1 MARAEASG
9 AERAVT
15 DTAAKRKYG
24 DDEDEIEASRAPLLD
39 HLSELRNRLMT
50 SLAAF
55 VVGTVV
61 SFLFVDPIFMFLVQP
76 FQTAMAHTHPER
88 AGEAIQ
94 LINTGAFGFFSV
106 KMQIALFGGI
116 ILAFP
121 VIAWQMYAFIAPGLY
136 RKERSAAAPFL
147 ISAPIMFAAGAA
159 FVFYVGMPFALQ
171 FALSQEVTE
180 GPVQVSYLPK
190 VEEYMGLVTTLVL
203 AFGLMFQLPVVISLL
218 GRVGIVSTSALRKGR
233 RYAIVGIAAF
243 SALVTPNDVISMF
256 VMAVPVYGLYEI
268 SIWIVA
274 AIEKARA
281 KREAGEADVITPA
294 P

>member
-1 MARAEASG
+1 MS
-9 AERAVT
+9 
-15 DTAAKRKYG
+15 AAT

-39 HLSELRNRLMT
+39 HLAELRDRLVR
-50 SLAAF
+50 SVIAIVIGFAICFAF
-55 VVGTVV
+55 ADDL
-61 SFLFVDPIFMFLVQP
+61 FLFLAQP
-76 FQTAMAHTHPER
+76 FQTAMASVHPER

-116 ILAFP
+116 VLAFP
-121 VIAWQMYAFIAPGLY
+121 VIAWQVYAFIAPGLY
-136 RKERSAAAPFL
+136 KKERAAAAPFM
-147 ISAPIMFAAGAA
+147 IAAPLMFTLGAA
-159 FVFYVGMPFALQ
+159 FVFYVAMPFALY
-171 FALSQEVTE
+171 FALTQEVTD

-203 AFGLMFQLPVVISLL
+203 AFGLMFQMPVVLSLL
-218 GRVGIVSTSALRKGR
+218 GKIGVVSSSLLRKGR

-256 VMAVPVYGLYEI
+256 VMAVPVYLLYEI

-274 AIEKARA
+274 AMEKARA
-281 KREAGEADVITPA
+281 AREKADAEALAASAPPA

>member
-1 MARAEASG
+1 VSEA
-9 AERAVT
+9 
-15 DTAAKRKYG
+15 AAKRRPKPE
-24 DDEDEIEASRAPLLD
+24 DDDAEIEASRAPLLD
-39 HLSELRNRLMT
+39 HLAELRSRLMT

-55 VVGTVV
+55 VAGAIV
-61 SFLFVDPIFMFLVQP
+61 SFFFVDPIFMFLAEP
-76 FQTAMAHTHPER
+76 FRTAMAHAHPER

-121 VIAWQMYAFIAPGLY
+121 VIAWQAYAFIAPGLY
-136 RKERSAAAPFL
+136 RKERGAVAPFL
-147 ISAPIMFAAGAA
+147 VAAPIMFALGAA
-159 FVFYVGMPFALQ
+159 FVFYIAMPFALQ
-171 FALSQEVTE
+171 FALTQEVTE

-203 AFGLMFQLPVVISLL
+203 AFGLMFQLPVVLSLL

-233 RYAIVGIAAF
+233 RYAVVGIAAF
-243 SALVTPNDVISMF
+243 SALVTPNDVVSMF
-256 VMAVPVYGLYEI
+256 VMAVPVYLLYEI

-274 AIEKARA
+274 GIEKARA
-281 KREAGEADVITPA
+281 KREAAEAAVDLVTPA

>member
-1 MARAEASG
+1 MS
-9 AERAVT
+9 
-15 DTAAKRKYG
+15 AAT

-39 HLSELRNRLMT
+39 HLAELRDRLVR
-50 SLAAF
+50 SVIAIVIGFAICFAF
-55 VVGTVV
+55 ADDL
-61 SFLFVDPIFMFLVQP
+61 FLFLAQP
-76 FQTAMAHTHPER
+76 FQTAMASVHPER

-116 ILAFP
+116 VLAFP
-121 VIAWQMYAFIAPGLY
+121 VIAWQVYAFIAPCLY
-136 RKERSAAAPFL
+136 KKERAAAAPFM
-147 ISAPIMFAAGAA
+147 IAAPLMFTLGAA
-159 FVFYVGMPFALQ
+159 FVFYVAMPFALY
-171 FALSQEVTE
+171 FALTQEVTD

-203 AFGLMFQLPVVISLL
+203 AFGLMFQMPVVLSLL
-218 GRVGIVSTSALRKGR
+218 GKIGVVSSSLLRKGR

-256 VMAVPVYGLYEI
+256 VMAVPVYLLYEI

-274 AIEKARA
+274 AMEKARA
-281 KREAGEADVITPA
+281 AREKADAEALAASAPPA

>member
-1 MARAEASG
+1 
-9 AERAVT
+9 VT
-15 DTAAKRKYG
+15 DAAAKRKFE
-24 DDEDEIEASRAPLLD
+24 DNEDEIEASRAPLLD

-50 SLAAF
+50 SLTF
-55 VVGTVV
+55 VVAGVIV
-61 SFLFVDPIFMFLVQP
+61 SFLFADNIFLFLVHP
-76 FQTAMAHTHPER
+76 FQTAMAAHQAEQGLQTN
-88 AGEAIQ
+88 EAIE

-121 VIAWQMYAFIAPGLY
+121 ILAWQVYAFIAPGLY

-147 ISAPIMFAAGAA
+147 VAAPIMFALGAA
-159 FVFYVGMPFALQ
+159 FVFYFGMPFALR
-171 FALSQEVTE
+171 FALDQQVTT
-180 GPVQVSYLPK
+180 GPVQVTYLPK

-203 AFGLMFQLPVVISLL
+203 AFGLMFQLPVVLSLL
-218 GRVGIVSTSALRKGR
+218 GRVGIVSASMLRKGR

-243 SALVTPNDVISMF
+243 SALVTPNDLVSMF
-256 VMAVPVYGLYEI
+256 VMALPVYLLYEI

-274 AIEKARA
+274 AIETARA
-281 KREAGEADVITPA
+281 KAEAAAVPPA